1 MKPAFLF
8 LCLLANLHCLSNTL
22 DTLPLTTCDSF
33 IVLLGEGNFDDGSGP
48 TPYSPNLDYT
58 FLWVNTTVNSDKR
71 TWIVF
76 ETIDLGPGD
85 TLLVYKGE
93 FGCGRPFYTLTE
105 TDTQFAMLLNEPTF
119 NMLFT
124 SDESGEGQ
132 GWEFYADVTNLFSHP
147 EEYGEALTI
156 HREPINNVA
165 IPIFASSF
173 VDTFFT
179 FENGQTWDYWGYYPE
194 YPYSTYAF
202 KTADD
207 IQNGLTTLDL
217 VRIKKHIL
225 QVDPMQNPYRLL
237 AADVNDSESITTLD
251 LVAIQKVILG
261 IETEFPNQQIWK
273 FV

>member
-1 MKPAFLF
+1 MFL
-8 LCLLANLHCLSNTL
+8 NQ
-22 DTLPLTTCDSF
+22 PLFHMHFVS
-33 IVLLGEGNFDDGSGP
+33 DG
-48 TPYSPNLDYT
+48 
-58 FLWVNTTVNSDKR
+58 
-71 TWIVF
+71 
-76 ETIDLGPGD
+76 
-85 TLLVYKGE
+85 
-93 FGCGRPFYTLTE
+93 
-105 TDTQFAMLLNEPTF
+105 
-119 NMLFT
+119 
-124 SDESGEGQ
+124 SGEGQ
-132 GWEFYADVTNLFSHP
+132 GWEFTTDVTNFFSHP

-156 HREPINNVA
+156 HREPINNVG

-173 VDTFFT
+173 LDTFYT
-179 FENGQTWDYWGYYPE
+179 SEYGQTWDYWGYYPE

-273 FV
+273 FVPICYEFPVPSDPWFEPIPYTYSVNEFAGRPYFYGIKLGDVNESVDPQL